1 MFAMISNRFV
11 LSLAGMLFFV
21 SPIAVAAQQQPKP
34 KPKPT
39 GALLTETN
47 PSGTKK
53 SPPPAAPVP
62 TGDVVQKQKAP
73 AANAPQKNG
82 KAPARTGTAANNN
95 ESKPAWSVKVTKK
108 EPVSLSL
115 SAKNGRLTE
124 IAAEISQ
131 RLKVPVI
138 LTGLMQQQN
147 VTQEFEAL
155 PLEGAL
161 RLLAPQVYIDY
172 ELSSDGSKQPKVIGI
187 YLQAMNEPPPA
198 EAAVVKGDSQAI
210 LIEGNTEDGMDAANG
225 EDEEKQPLHVSVEK
239 NQISVRARKQ
249 PLTAVLYEIAS
260 KVDIPFEM
268 KYESTELVDVD
279 FNNYTMEQAVR
290 TLSPNI
296 RLYQRTN
303 LTNYEVRPLRL
314 VLVPPANNQQ
324 TTKM

>member
-1 MFAMISNRFV
+1 MSDMISKRFV
-11 LSLAGMLFFV
+11 LSLAGALLFA
-21 SPIAVAAQQQPKP
+21 SPVAITAQQPKP
-34 KPKPT
+34 KPKVITPAQDT
-39 GALLTETN
+39 S
-47 PSGTKK
+47 PSTDTRQT
-53 SPPPAAPVP
+53 PPAAP
-62 TGDVVQKQKAP
+62 TGDVKQTAPAATPPAPQKTAKAP
-73 AANAPQKNG
+73 AGAA
-82 KAPARTGTAANNN
+82 TAAANK
-95 ESKPAWSVKVTKK
+95 EAKSPWSVKITKK
-108 EPVSLSL
+108 APVSLSL
-115 SAKNGRLTE
+115 SSKNGRLTE

-131 RLKVPVI
+131 RLKTPVM
-138 LTGLMQQQN
+138 LTPLMQQQN
-147 VTQEFEAL
+147 ITQEFEGL

-172 ELSSDGSKQPKVIGI
+172 EVSSDGSKQPKVIGV
-187 YLQAMNEPPPA
+187 YLQGMNEAPPA

-210 LIEGNTEDGMDAANG
+210 LIEGNTEDGL
-225 EDEEKQPLHVSVEK
+225 DESTAKDEAKQPLLVTVEK

-303 LTNYEVRPLRL
+303 LTNYDVRPLRL

>member
-1 MFAMISNRFV
+1 MILKRFV
-11 LSLAGMLFFV
+11 LTLAGVVLFA
-21 SPIAVAAQQQPKP
+21 SPFAAKAQQPKP
-34 KPKPT
+34 KPKPKAVT
-39 GALLTETN
+39 PAQDTS
-47 PSGTKK
+47 PSSDAKQT
-53 SPPPAAPVP
+53 PPPAP
-62 TGDVVQKQKAP
+62 TGDIKQAAPSAAAAAPQKTPKAP
-73 AANAPQKNG
+73 A
-82 KAPARTGTAANNN
+82 GTAAAAAASN
-95 ESKPAWSVKVTKK
+95 EKKPWSMKVSKKA
-108 EPVSLSL
+108 PVSLTL
-115 SAKNGRLTE
+115 SSKNGRLTE

-131 RLKVPVI
+131 RLKTPVI
-138 LTGLMQQQN
+138 LTPLMQQQN
-147 VTQEFEAL
+147 ISQEFEGL

-172 ELSSDGSKQPKVIGI
+172 ELSSDGSSQPKVVGI
-187 YLQAMNEPPPA
+187 YLQGMNEPPPA
-198 EAAVVKGDSQAI
+198 ESAVVKGDSQAI
-210 LIEGNTEDGMDAANG
+210 LIEGNTEDGL
-225 EDEEKQPLHVSVEK
+225 DESTAKDEAKQPLHVAVEK

-268 KYESTELVDVD
+268 KYESNELVDVD

-314 VLVPPANNQQ
+314 VLVPPGNNQQ

>member
-1 MFAMISNRFV
+1 MPDMISKRFV
-11 LSLAGMLFFV
+11 LSLAGTLFFA
-21 SPIAVAAQQQPKP
+21 SPVAVNAVQQQPKP
-34 KPKPT
+34 KSVT
-39 GALLTETN
+39 LTEAS
-47 PSGTKK
+47 PSSTKK
-53 SPPPAAPVP
+53 SPPPAAVP
-62 TGDVVQKQKAP
+62 TGDVKQRTP
-73 AANAPQKNG
+73 AANDASAAQKNA
-82 KAPARTGTAANNN
+82 KTPARTAAGTPAAN
-95 ESKPAWSVKVTKK
+95 SKPWSVKVTKK
-108 EPVSLSL
+108 APVSLSL
-115 SAKNGRLTE
+115 TAKNGRLTE

-131 RLKVPVI
+131 RLKAPVI
-138 LTGLMQQQN
+138 LTPLMQQQS
-147 VTQEFEAL
+147 VSQEFEAL

-172 ELSSDGSKQPKVIGI
+172 ELSSDGSQQPKVIGI
-187 YLQAMNEPPPA
+187 YLQGMNEPPPA

-210 LIEGNTEDGMDAANG
+210 LIEGNTEDGLDASTAQ
-225 EDEEKQPLHVSVEK
+225 DEEKQPLHVTVEK

-314 VLVPPANNQQ
+314 VLMPPANNQQ

>member
-1 MFAMISNRFV
+1 MISNRFV

-21 SPIAVAAQQQPKP
+21 SPIAVAAQQPKP
-34 KPKPT
+34 KPK
-39 GALLTETN
+39 GATLTETT

-53 SPPPAAPVP
+53 TPPSPAPVP
-62 TGDVVQKQKAP
+62 TGDIKQVEKAP
-73 AANAPQKNG
+73 AAAGASAPQKSG
-82 KAPARTGTAANNN
+82 KAPVRTAAANS
-95 ESKPAWSVKVTKK
+95 EGKPAWSVKVTKK
-108 EPVSLSL
+108 APVSLSL

-161 RLLAPQVYIDY
+161 RMLAPQVYVDY
-172 ELSSDGSKQPKVIGI
+172 ELSSDGGKQPKVIGI
-187 YLQAMNEPPPA
+187 YLQGMNEPPPA

-210 LIEGNTEDGMDAANG
+210 LIEGNTEDGMDTTNTA
-225 EDEEKQPLHVSVEK
+225 DEEKEPLHVSVEK

>member
-1 MFAMISNRFV
+1 MADMISKRFV
-11 LSLAGMLFFV
+11 LTLAGVLLFT
-21 SPIAVAAQQQPKP
+21 SPLAITAQQPKP
-34 KPKPT
+34 KPKVVKPAQEVAPAGVKPT
-39 GALLTETN
+39 PT
-47 PSGTKK
+47 
-53 SPPPAAPVP
+53 PAP
-62 TGDVVQKQKAP
+62 TGDIKQPGSSAEEKAAKAP
-73 AANAPQKNG
+73 ASTP
-82 KAPARTGTAANNN
+82 AANN
-95 ESKPAWSVKVTKK
+95 SASLGKDGKPLWSLKVTRKA
-108 EPVSLSL
+108 PVTLTLTS
-115 SAKNGRLTE
+115 KNGRLTE

-131 RLKVPVI
+131 RLKAPVL
-138 LTGLMQQQN
+138 LTPLMQQQKI
-147 VTQEFEAL
+147 TQEFETL

-172 ELSSDGSKQPKVIGI
+172 EVSSDGSKQPKVIGI
-187 YLQAMNEPPPA
+187 YLQGMNEAPPA
-198 EAAVVKGDSQAI
+198 ESALVKGDSQAI
-210 LIEGNTEDGMDAANG
+210 LIEGNTEDGLDESEAKN
-225 EDEEKQPLHVSVEK
+225 EEKLPLRVAVEK

-314 VLVPPANNQQ
+314 VLVPPANTQQ

>member
-1 MFAMISNRFV
+1 MSDMISKRFV
-11 LSLAGMLFFV
+11 LSLAGVLLFASSIV
-21 SPIAVAAQQQPKP
+21 VTAQQPKP
-34 KPKPT
+34 KPKTITP
-39 GALLTETN
+39 AQEAS
-47 PSGTKK
+47 PSDTRQT
-53 SPPPAAPVP
+53 PPPAAP
-62 TGDVVQKQKAP
+62 TGDVKQTTPAAAPATQKTAKAP
-73 AANAPQKNG
+73 A
-82 KAPARTGTAANNN
+82 TGTAAANNK
-95 ESKPAWSVKVTKK
+95 ESKQPWSVKVTKK
-108 EPVSLSL
+108 APVSLSL
-115 SAKNGRLTE
+115 SSKNGRLSE

-131 RLKVPVI
+131 RLKTPVI
-138 LTGLMQQQN
+138 LTPLMQQQN
-147 VTQEFEAL
+147 ITQEFETL

-187 YLQAMNEPPPA
+187 YLQGMNEAPPA
-198 EAAVVKGDSQAI
+198 ESAVVKGDSQAI
-210 LIEGNTEDGMDAANG
+210 LIEGNTEDGL
-225 EDEEKQPLHVSVEK
+225 DESTAKDEAKQPLHVAVEK

>member
-1 MFAMISNRFV
+1 MSDMISKRFV
-11 LSLAGMLFFV
+11 LSLAGVLLFA
-21 SPIAVAAQQQPKP
+21 SPFAVTAQQPKP
-34 KPKPT
+34 KPKAVIP
-39 GALLTETN
+39 AVEAA
-47 PSGTKK
+47 PSDDRQT
-53 SPPPAAPVP
+53 PPAAAP
-62 TGDVVQKQKAP
+62 TGDIKLAAPATPRAQKNAKAP
-73 AANAPQKNG
+73 AA
-82 KAPARTGTAANNN
+82 TTAANNR
-95 ESKPAWSVKVTKK
+95 EAKPTWSLKVSKKA
-108 EPVSLSL
+108 PVSLTL
-115 SAKNGRLTE
+115 SAKNSRLTE

-131 RLKVPVI
+131 RLKTQVI
-138 LTGLMQQQN
+138 LTPLMQQQN
-147 VTQEFEAL
+147 ISQEFEAL

-172 ELSSDGSKQPKVIGI
+172 ELSSDSSQQPKVIGI
-187 YLQAMNEPPPA
+187 YLQGMNEAPPA
-198 EAAVVKGDSQAI
+198 ESAVVKGDSQAI
-210 LIEGNTEDGMDAANG
+210 LIEGNTEDGLDESTAK
-225 EDEEKQPLHVSVEK
+225 DEEKQPLRVAVEK

-268 KYESTELVDVD
+268 KYESNELVDVD